1 MVKKKQKKNI
11 FPNVKNNMKFNPS
24 VHKYSVLEH
33 SHASS
38 WVYSCFHAAT
48 ETLWLEKPKIFTIW
62 LFTGSLLTAALNTCR
77 QISFRIWLFSSYV
90 FNL

>member
-11 FPNVKNNMKFNPS
+11 FPNVKNDMKFNPS

-38 WVYSCFHAAT
+38 
-48 ETLWLEKPKIFTIW
+48 
-62 LFTGSLLTAALNTCR
+62 
-77 QISFRIWLFSSYV
+77 
-90 FNL
+90 